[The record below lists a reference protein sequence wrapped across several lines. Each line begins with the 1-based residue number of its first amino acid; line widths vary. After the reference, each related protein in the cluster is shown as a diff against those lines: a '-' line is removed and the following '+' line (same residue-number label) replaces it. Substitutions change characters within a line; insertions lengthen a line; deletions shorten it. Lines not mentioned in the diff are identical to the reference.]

1 MKKKWLVI
9 LPLLA
14 AAVVVAVSSCYTVT
28 QKQYVA
34 VRQFGRIV
42 RVETTPGLKIKLPF
56 VQSTQAI
63 SAAVHLY
70 DIPESDVITKDKKS
84 MIADDYVLWRVSDP
98 VRYVQTLNALD
109 ARAQERIEAAVYNAT
124 KEVISSMTQDEVI
137 EARGERM
144 TSLITKDANDNMSEY
159 GIEITQ
165 AAIKALDL
173 PDDNKEAVYE
183 RMISERQNIA
193 ASYEAEGESE
203 AQKIRNQTDRE
214 VAVMKAEA
222 TKQADITVAE
232 GEAEYMN
239 ILADAYNDA
248 DKAEFYNFVRSLD
261 ALKASLAG
269 GNKTILLDKDSDI
282 AQMFYGIGGEKG
294 KTQP

>member
-1 MKKKWLVI
+1 MKKKWFVI

-14 AAVVVAVSSCYTVT
+14 AAVVAAVSSCYTVT

-56 VQSTQAI
+56 VQSTQSI

-98 VRYVQTLNALD
+98 IRYVQTLNALD

-137 EARGERM
+137 EARGEKM
-144 TSLITKDANDNMSEY
+144 TVLITEDANDNMAEY

-248 DKAEFYNFVRSLD
+248 DKADFYNFVRSLD

-282 AQMFYGIGGEKG
+282 AQMFYGISGEKG